1 MIKDR
6 FSRNVFL
13 VAGIYGLIVLLP
25 GYFGEKALAQ
35 KMPPAVTHPE
45 FFYGF
50 FGVAVAWQVAF
61 LIIARDPQRFRP
73 IIPAA
78 ILEKLTYCVACAVL
92 FILGR
97 IPVIVALGGAG
108 DFVLGTLFTISYF
121 RLRPAQGRLI
131 KGDHHCRRTLI
142 SPLGYR
148 RRATCPRSLTN
159 FLAA

>member
-6 FSRNVFL
+6 FSKIVFL
-13 VAGIYGLIVLLP
+13 AAGIYGLVVLLP
-25 GYFGEKALAQ
+25 GFFGEKMVAE
-35 KMPPAVTHPE
+35 KMPPAITHPE

-61 LIIARDPQRFRP
+61 LVIARDPQRFQP

-92 FILGR
+92 FALGR
-97 IPVIVALGGAG
+97 IPLIVAFGGAG

-121 RLRPAQGRLI
+121 RLKAAHAAQ
-131 KGDHHCRRTLI
+131 
-142 SPLGYR
+142 
-148 RRATCPRSLTN
+148 
-159 FLAA
+159 

>member
-6 FSRNVFL
+6 FSRIVFL
-13 VAGIYGLIVLLP
+13 VAGIYGLIVLVP
-25 GYFGEKALAQ
+25 GFFGEKMLAE
-35 KMPPAVTHPE
+35 KMPPAITHPE

-50 FGVAVAWQVAF
+50 FGVAVAWQLAF

-97 IPVIVALGGAG
+97 VPLIVTLGGAG
-108 DFVLGTLFTISYF
+108 DFILGTLFTISYF
-121 RLRPAQGRLI
+121 RL
-131 KGDHHCRRTLI
+131 K
-142 SPLGYR
+142 PLQ
-148 RRATCPRSLTN
+148 ATR
-159 FLAA
+159 

>member
-13 VAGIYGLIVLLP
+13 LAGIYGLIVLLP
-25 GYFGEKALAQ
+25 GYFGEKTLVQ

-45 FFYGF
+45 FYYGF
-50 FGVAVAWQVAF
+50 LGVAVAWQVAF

-73 IIPAA
+73 LIPAA

-97 IPVIVALGGAG
+97 IPIIVALGGAG
-108 DFVLGTLFTISYF
+108 DFILGTLFTISYF
-121 RLRPAQGRLI
+121 RLKPAQ
-131 KGDHHCRRTLI
+131 
-142 SPLGYR
+142 
-148 RRATCPRSLTN
+148 
-159 FLAA
+159 AAQ